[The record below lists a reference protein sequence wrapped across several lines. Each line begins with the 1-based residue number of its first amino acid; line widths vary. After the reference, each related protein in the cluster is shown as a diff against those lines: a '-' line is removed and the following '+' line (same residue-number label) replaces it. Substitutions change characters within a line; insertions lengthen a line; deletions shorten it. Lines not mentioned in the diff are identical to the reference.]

1 MHQKA
6 MPLLIINHLQM
17 KLWEESYNAK
27 KSFKSNNPVMQFISP
42 ETVEKIEE
50 STETTSNKDVQQI
63 TAEFEAKAPA
73 GYKVNP
79 MYIETKSKRVQ
90 SLVQP
95 SVYEKIKSIAI
106 NKGISVNE
114 AINEALRKYI
124 EESK

>member
-1 MHQKA
+1 MQ
-6 MPLLIINHLQM
+6 
-17 KLWEESYNAK
+17 K

-124 EESK
+124 QESK

>member
-1 MHQKA
+1 MQ
-6 MPLLIINHLQM
+6 
-17 KLWEESYNAK
+17 K

-50 STETTSNKDVQQI
+50 STETTRKKDVQQI

>member
-1 MHQKA
+1 MQ
-6 MPLLIINHLQM
+6 
-17 KLWEESYNAK
+17 K
-27 KSFKSNNPVMQFISP
+27 KSFKSNNPVMQFISQ

-50 STETTSNKDVQQI
+50 STETTSNKDIQQI
-63 TAEFEAKAPA
+63 TTEFEAKAPA

-114 AINEALRKYI
+114 AVNEALRKYI
-124 EESK
+124 EEAK

>member
-1 MHQKA
+1 
-6 MPLLIINHLQM
+6 
-17 KLWEESYNAK
+17 
-27 KSFKSNNPVMQFISP
+27 
-42 ETVEKIEE
+42 
-50 STETTSNKDVQQI
+50 
-63 TAEFEAKAPA
+63 
-73 GYKVNP
+73 